1 MNFYIDRY
9 ADTGLSPFLEIEIIK
24 TEAAKS
30 ISSHNGY
37 KYSNFYKKISRQARN
52 DRSGSI

>member
-1 MNFYIDRY
+1 MQTPDSMINLYINRY
-9 ADTGLSPFLEIEIIK
+9 AKPGLPPFLEIEEIK

-37 KYSNFYKKISRQARN
+37 KYSKIDFST
-52 DRSGSI
+52 SSK

>member
-1 MNFYIDRY
+1 MTPDSIIKFYIIRY
-9 ADTGLSPFLEIEIIK
+9 ATSGLSPFLEIETIK

-37 KYSNFYKKISRQARN
+37 KYSNYF
-52 DRSGSI
+52 